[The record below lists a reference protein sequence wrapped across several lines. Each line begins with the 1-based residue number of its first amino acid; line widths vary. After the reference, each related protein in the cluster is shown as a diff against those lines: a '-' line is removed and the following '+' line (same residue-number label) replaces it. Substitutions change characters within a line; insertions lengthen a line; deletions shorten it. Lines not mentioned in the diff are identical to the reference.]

1 MSETDKF
8 IAMVSA
14 KADVDLRLSDFQP
27 RSMLVTPA
35 HHVPRAKFAAID
47 YHNHLDAQDPA
58 DVLRIMD
65 ECGIE
70 RIVNITMKV
79 GDEALAVM
87 RRLHTFAPERFSMI
101 AWMDWS
107 GLQEP
112 DFFERTVERFRR
124 FVEAGACGLKIW
136 KDLGLQVRDANG
148 ELLRIDDVRLAPLFE
163 EAAKLGVPIMF
174 HIADPDAFFLPI
186 DRFNERYEELAAHP
200 DWGFHG
206 SHYSKDDLLAQRDR
220 VFARHPHTTFVAAHM
235 AEKPE
240 NLAYLDN
247 LLSSC
252 PNVFVDMSARIAE
265 LGRQPYSSRD
275 FFLRHAGRILFG
287 TDLVP
292 EIEMYRLNFRFL
304 ETSDE
309 YFEYP
314 SHASRQGRWNI
325 CGLYLP
331 DDVLRKIYRENALR
345 LFNLDQKPGRPR

>member
-14 KADVDLRLSDFQP
+14 KVDVDLRLGDFQP
-27 RSMLVTPA
+27 RPMLVAPA
-35 HHVPRAKFAAID
+35 HSVPRAKFAAID
-47 YHNHLDAQDPA
+47 FHNHLDAQDPA

-70 RIVNITMKV
+70 RTVNITMKV
-79 GDEALAVM
+79 GEEALAIL
-87 RRLHTFAPERFSMI
+87 RRFHAFAPERFSTI
-101 AWMDWS
+101 AWMDWN
-107 GLQEP
+107 GLHHP
-112 DFFERTVERFRR
+112 GFFQLAIERLQR
-124 FVEAGACGLKIW
+124 FVAAGACGLKIW
-136 KDLGLQVRDANG
+136 KDLGLQLRESNG
-148 ELLRIDDVRLAPLFE
+148 ELLRIDDVRLGPLFN
-163 EAAKLGVPIMF
+163 EAAKLGVPVMF

-206 SHYSKDDLLAQRDR
+206 SHYSKDELLSQRDR
-220 VFARHPHTTFVAAHM
+220 VFARHPNTTFVAAHM

-240 NLAYLDN
+240 NLTYLDR
-247 LLSSC
+247 LLSTC
-252 PNVFVDMSARIAE
+252 PNVFVDMSARTAE
-265 LGRQPYSSRD
+265 LGRQPYTARD
-275 FFLRHAGRILFG
+275 FFLKHADRILFG

-292 EIEMYRLNFRFL
+292 TIEMYRLHFRFL
-304 ETSDE
+304 ETADE

-325 CGLYLP
+325 YGLHLP

-345 LFNLDQKPGRPR
+345 LFALRR